1 MPKVSPQQKPLNDKA
16 ESSYTLPAEYYLST
30 EIFEI
35 EKEQIFYKTWQ
46 YVAHESMLPG
56 SGDYICLDI
65 CDESIF
71 VIRSSDN
78 KLRAFYNI
86 CRHRAHQ
93 LLQGYGNVR
102 KLIVCPYHAWSYNDQ
117 GTLIKARFSEDRE
130 EFDKTEFCL
139 REVNLETLCGC
150 IFINLDDNCQSLQS
164 IAVGLEQDMRHHL
177 PYIGEINHCG
187 DDMLGSTFLQ
197 AGWKVVVDNFVE
209 CYHCRSAHRAF
220 ASLINMD
227 TYQSEIFDYW
237 SRQYGPDIRIDNSA
251 YELYSDYGY
260 QHSIF
265 WYLWPNTTFNV
276 LPGSDELHVFSVKP
290 IDATSS
296 TFGGHS
302 FSTDG
307 KLYQPRA
314 DYAADTLAPED
325 IHLCESVQRGLKS
338 MSYDQGTFMVSPN
351 KRGESEYALHHFHRM
366 VQKALNSSKS

>member
-1 MPKVSPQQKPLNDKA
+1 MTKVSPQQKPLNDKA
-16 ESSYTLPAEYYLST
+16 ESSYTLPAEYYLSP

-35 EKEQIFYKTWQ
+35 EKEKIFYRTWQ
-46 YVAHESMLPG
+46 YVAHESMLPD
-56 SGDYICLDI
+56 SGDYICFDI

-71 VIRSSDN
+71 VIRSSDS

-117 GTLIKARFSEDRE
+117 GNLIKARFSEDRE
-130 EFDKTEFCL
+130 EFDKSEFCL

-177 PYIGEINHCG
+177 PYIGEISHCG

-220 ASLINMD
+220 ASLVNMD
-227 TYQSEIFDYW
+227 SYQIEIFDYW

-251 YELYSDYGY
+251 YELQSDYGY

-307 KLYQPRA
+307 KLYQPRT
-314 DYAADTLAPED
+314 DYVADTLAPED

-338 MSYDQGTFMVSPN
+338 MSYDKGVFMVSPN
-351 KRGESEYALHHFHRM
+351 MRGESEYALHHFHRM
-366 VQKALNSSKS
+366 VQKALNSSIS

>member
-35 EKEQIFYKTWQ
+35 EKEKIFYKTWQ

-56 SGDYICLDI
+56 SGDYICLDV

-117 GTLIKARFSEDRE
+117 GNLIKARFSEGRE

-227 TYQSEIFDYW
+227 TYQTEIFDYW

-276 LPGSDELHVFSVKP
+276 LPGSNELHVYSVKP
-290 IDATSS
+290 IDTTSS

-307 KLYQPRA
+307 MLYQPRA
-314 DYAADTLAPED
+314 DYAVDTLAPED

-338 MSYDQGTFMVSPN
+338 KSYDQGTFMVSPN

-366 VQKALNSSKS
+366 VQKALT

>member
-16 ESSYTLPAEYYLST
+16 ESSYTLPAEYYLSP

-35 EKEQIFYKTWQ
+35 EKEKIFYKTWQ
-46 YVAHESMLPG
+46 YVAHESMLPD
-56 SGDYICLDI
+56 SGDYICFDI

-93 LLQGYGNVR
+93 LLQGYGNLR

-117 GTLIKARFSEDRE
+117 GNLIKARFSEDRE
-130 EFDKTEFCL
+130 EFDKSEFCL

-164 IAVGLEQDMRHHL
+164 IAVGLEQDIRHHL
-177 PYIGEINHCG
+177 PYIGEISHCG

-220 ASLINMD
+220 ASLVNMD
-227 TYQSEIFDYW
+227 TYQIEIFDYW

-251 YELYSDYGY
+251 YELQSNHGY

-314 DYAADTLAPED
+314 DYVADTLAPED

-338 MSYDQGTFMVSPN
+338 MSYDQGVFMVSPN
-351 KRGESEYALHHFHRM
+351 MRGESEYALHHFHRM
-366 VQKALNSSKS
+366 VQKALNSSIS

>member
-1 MPKVSPQQKPLNDKA
+1 MPKVAPQQKPLNDKA
-16 ESSYTLPAEYYLST
+16 ESSYTLPAEYYLSP

-35 EKEQIFYKTWQ
+35 EKDEIFYKTWQ
-46 YVAHESMLPG
+46 YVAHESMLPD
-56 SGDYICLDI
+56 SGDYLCFDI

-117 GTLIKARFSEDRE
+117 GNLIKARFSEGRE
-130 EFDKTEFCL
+130 EFDKSEFCL
-139 REVNLETLCGC
+139 REVNLETLCSC

-177 PYIGEINHCG
+177 PYIGEITHCG
-187 DDMLGSTFLQ
+187 NDLLGSTFLQ

-227 TYQSEIFDYW
+227 TYQIEIFDYW

-314 DYAADTLAPED
+314 DYVADTLAPED

-338 MSYDQGTFMVSPN
+338 MSYDQGVFMVSPN
-351 KRGESEYALHHFHRM
+351 MRGESEYALHHFHRM
-366 VQKALNSSKS
+366 VQKALNISIS

>member
-1 MPKVSPQQKPLNDKA
+1 MTKVSPQQKPLNDKA
-16 ESSYTLPAEYYLST
+16 ESSYTLPAEYYLSP

-35 EKEQIFYKTWQ
+35 EKEKIFYKTWQ
-46 YVAHESMLPG
+46 YVAHESMLPD
-56 SGDYICLDI
+56 SGDYICFDI

-71 VIRSSDN
+71 VIRSSDS

-117 GTLIKARFSEDRE
+117 GNLIKARFSEDRE
-130 EFDKTEFCL
+130 EFDKSEFCL

-220 ASLINMD
+220 ASLVNMD
-227 TYQSEIFDYW
+227 SYQIEIFDYW

-251 YELYSDYGY
+251 YELQSDYGY

-307 KLYQPRA
+307 KLYQPRT
-314 DYAADTLAPED
+314 DYVADTLAPED

-338 MSYDQGTFMVSPN
+338 MSYDQGVFMVSPN
-351 KRGESEYALHHFHRM
+351 MRGESEYALHHFHRM
-366 VQKALNSSKS
+366 VQKALNISIS

>member
-16 ESSYTLPAEYYLST
+16 ESSYTLPAEYYLSP

-35 EKEQIFYKTWQ
+35 EKEKIFYKTWQ

-56 SGDYICLDI
+56 SGDYLCIDI

-117 GTLIKARFSEDRE
+117 GNLIKARFSEDRE
-130 EFDKTEFCL
+130 EFDKSEFCL

-177 PYIGEINHCG
+177 PYIGEIVHCG

-227 TYQSEIFDYW
+227 TYQTEIFDYW

-251 YELYSDYGY
+251 YELNSDDGY

-290 IDATSS
+290 IDTTSS

-338 MSYDQGTFMVSPN
+338 ISYDQGVFMVSPN
-351 KRGESEYALHHFHRM
+351 MRGESEYALHHFHRM
-366 VQKALNSSKS
+366 VQKALNSSIS

>member
-1 MPKVSPQQKPLNDKA
+1 MPKVSPKQKPLNDKA
-16 ESSYTLPAEYYLST
+16 ESSYTLPAEYYLSP

-35 EKEQIFYKTWQ
+35 EKEKIFYKTWQ
-46 YVAHESMLPG
+46 YVAHESMLPD
-56 SGDYICLDI
+56 SGDYICLDL

-78 KLRAFYNI
+78 KLRAFFNI

-117 GTLIKARFSEDRE
+117 GNLIKARFSEDRE
-130 EFDKTEFCL
+130 EFDKTEYCL

-177 PYIGEINHCG
+177 PYIGEIIHCG

-227 TYQSEIFDYW
+227 TYQIEIFDYW

-314 DYAADTLAPED
+314 DYAADTLAQED

-338 MSYDQGTFMVSPN
+338 MSYNQGAFMVSPN
-351 KRGESEYALHHFHRM
+351 MRGESEYALHHFQRL
-366 VQKALNSSKS
+366 VQKALNSSIS

>member
-1 MPKVSPQQKPLNDKA
+1 MSKVSPKQKPLNDKA
-16 ESSYTLPAEYYLST
+16 ESSYTLPAKYYLSP
-30 EIFEI
+30 EIFQI
-35 EKEQIFYKTWQ
+35 EKEKIFYTTWQ

-56 SGDYICLDI
+56 SGDYMCLDI

-71 VIRSSDN
+71 VIRSADN

-187 DDMLGSTFLQ
+187 YDMLGSTFLQ

-227 TYQSEIFDYW
+227 TYQIEIFDYW

-251 YELYSDYGY
+251 YELHSDYGY

-276 LPGSDELHVFSVKP
+276 LPGSNELHVYSVKP

-351 KRGESEYALHHFHRM
+351 MRGESEYALHHFHRM
-366 VQKALNSSKS
+366 VQKALNSSIS

>member
-1 MPKVSPQQKPLNDKA
+1 MPKVSPRKKPLNDKA

-30 EIFEI
+30 DIFEI
-35 EKEQIFYKTWQ
+35 EKEKIFYKTWQ
-46 YVAHESMLPG
+46 YVAHESMLPD

-139 REVNLETLCGC
+139 REINLETLCGC

-227 TYQSEIFDYW
+227 TYQTEIFDYW

-276 LPGSDELHVFSVKP
+276 LPGSNELHVYSVKP
-290 IDATSS
+290 IDTTSS

-307 KLYQPRA
+307 MLYQPRA

-338 MSYDQGTFMVSPN
+338 KSYDQGTFMVSPD

-366 VQKALNSSKS
+366 VQKALT